1 VIRFDPAL
9 ISLLGL
15 VAGCGARGEP
25 APGAPPAAIESV
37 VVADSMV
44 LSAPGGVTVWFT
56 EGRRGAD
63 SAGAGCVERT
73 LEIRRDTSRI
83 KVPLL
88 YTTSVPTLLNDSTMR
103 AELSRDC
110 TLFGSYRVGLRDGMP
125 YRIRE

>member
-1 VIRFDPAL
+1 VIRFAP
-9 ISLLGL
+9 SLLTMLGFA
-15 VAGCGARGEP
+15 AGCGARGEP
-25 APGAPPAAIESV
+25 APGTPPGAIESV
-37 VVADSMV
+37 VVADSLV
-44 LSAPGGVTVWFT
+44 LSAPGGVTVWFA
-56 EGRRGAD
+56 EGRRGSD
-63 SAGAGCVERT
+63 STGAACLERT

-110 TLFGSYRVGLRDGMP
+110 KLFGSYRVGLRDGMP